1 MTRLILF
8 LFLIAAVAIA
18 LSALATLTR
27 AVADISPIAK
37 GAPMPTVLRSVSFVL
52 LLILMLGVAA
62 GWIGAV

>member
-37 GAPMPTVLRSVSFVL
+37 GAPMSTVLRSVSFVL

>member
-37 GAPMPTVLRSVSFVL
+37 GAPMPTVLRPVSFVL